1 MCHAPLNCAVRYCI
15 VDQAVLG
22 VRILTELIWILSSS
36 CLNAELGLPAVE
48 TRGALD
54 QLEHKIRFSSEALAR
69 DILTKFGPENGRTE
83 ARQTKTRRTASRRTE
98 TIRTETKAEPTRLEA
113 RQDKARLGR
122 AEYAS
127 AHHPETAMTREPR
140 SEVSGPLANNQGRDS
155 A

>member
-1 MCHAPLNCAVRYCI
+1 MCHAALNCAVRYCI

-69 DILTKFGPENGRTE
+69 DILTMWPRERTDRSAAIQDE
-83 ARQTKTRRTASRRTE
+83 TNSIKTTNDTNRDEGQTD
-98 TIRTETKAEPTRLEA
+98 PTRSET
-113 RQDKARLGR
+113 RQSKTGKSRIRFG
-122 AEYAS
+122 S
-127 AHHPETAMTREPR
+127 P
-140 SEVSGPLANNQGRDS
+140 S
-155 A
+155 

>member
-1 MCHAPLNCAVRYCI
+1 MCHAALNCAVRYCI

-69 DILTKFGPENGRTE
+69 DILAIWPREWKGR
-83 ARQTKTRRTASRRTE
+83 AVFHAVP
-98 TIRTETKAEPTRLEA
+98 A
-113 RQDKARLGR
+113 LGR
-122 AEYAS
+122 SDGNANVGAGMATGVGLGVAS
-127 AHHPETAMTREPR
+127 VGAGVGAGVVQSKQVR
-140 SEVSGPLANNQGRDS
+140 SIE
-155 A
+155 